1 MIVDALLVV
10 YEPERAFQE
19 ITISMTSSADT
30 KVAEGADMMGW
41 MEALEITRFGGGA
54 DRASLANSAFQGAYT
69 SADRDIY
76 PSAAPLLTVD
86 DSVEAGRGAPGLQKM
101 AGFARA
107 RPEMNRGDPKFY
119 TAKRTLILRFKLY
132 LRTFVSFCSS
142 TAISGKKI

>member
-1 MIVDALLVV
+1 V
-10 YEPERAFQE
+10 
-19 ITISMTSSADT
+19 
-30 KVAEGADMMGW
+30 
-41 MEALEITRFGGGA
+41 
-54 DRASLANSAFQGAYT
+54 RASLIRLFKVHTLQTIAICTLQQ
-69 SADRDIY
+69 
-76 PSAAPLLTVD
+76 PLLTVD